1 MNNITVIGSG
11 YVGLVVGTCLADMGN
26 SVICLDNNKTKIDQL
41 NSGNVPIY
49 EPGLENIVIR
59 NLETNKLK
67 FTTNTADAV
76 RASQII
82 YIAVGTPPMEDGS
95 ADIKHVLH
103 VSEDIGRYMDEYKL
117 IVIKSTVPV
126 GTGHK
131 VKATV
136 GEVLKD
142 RGVQYPFSV
151 ISNPEFLREGSAM
164 SDFINPDRIVLGI
177 ESPEAKEL
185 MLDVYKEHSYKG
197 VPFLFTNIPTAELIK
212 YASNA
217 FLAMKVTF
225 INEMAQVCEKAGADV
240 GQLTQGIGLDKRI
253 GLDFLKPGPGYGGS
267 CFPKDTRAIVK
278 IGMDYGVNLSLIQQT
293 IVSNERHKLW
303 IVDRI
308 SEVLSDL
315 HHSTIGILGMT
326 FKAETDDMRESPS
339 LTIIERLARL
349 GAKLKIFDPWVNS
362 EDKWMLEAF
371 EQSIEFCK
379 DEYDAADGTEA
390 LVIITDWAQFMQMD
404 LRKIFELM
412 KEHNFFD
419 LRNMFNRSDIE
430 KRGFTYFGIG
440 R

>member
-26 SVICLDNNKTKIDQL
+26 NVVCLDNNKTKIDQL
-41 NSGNVPIY
+41 NNGNVPIY
-49 EPGLENIVIR
+49 EPGLEKIVIR
-59 NLETNKLK
+59 NLEANRLK
-67 FTTNTADAV
+67 FTTNTTDAV
-76 RASQII
+76 RASKII

-126 GTGHK
+126 GTGQK
-131 VKATV
+131 VKDIV

-142 RGVQYPFSV
+142 RGVQHCFSV
-151 ISNPEFLREGSAM
+151 ISNPEFLREGSAIN
-164 SDFINPDRIVLGI
+164 DFINPDRIILGI
-177 ESPEAKEL
+177 ESSEAKEI
-185 MLDVYKEHSYKG
+185 MLSIYKEHYKKG
-197 VPFLFTNIPTAELIK
+197 VPFLFTNLQTAELIK

-225 INEMAQVCEKAGADV
+225 INEMAQVCEEAGADV
-240 GQLTQGIGLDKRI
+240 GQLAQGVGMDKRI

-267 CFPKDTRAIVK
+267 CFPKDTKAIVK

-293 IVSNERHKLW
+293 IESNEQHKRW

-308 SEVLSDL
+308 SKVLSDL
-315 HHSTIGILGMT
+315 HHRTIGILGMT

-339 LTIIERLARL
+339 LTIIERLAGL
-349 GAKLKIFDPWVNS
+349 GAKLRIFDPWVNA
-362 EDKWMLEAF
+362 EDKWMLEPF

-404 LRKIFELM
+404 LRRIFELM

-430 KRGFTYFGIG
+430 KRGFAYFGIG